1 MPFGADPAAALPS
14 RLGGLLPGPRSGRRA
29 GPPRNPSC
37 PPQTPQL
44 SCVPKPAG
52 PAGGRSGPAAAGRSA
67 PGPALPRRGGE
78 RGRDPRD
85 LLAGGT
91 RVSGPLGWPPPCPRY
106 SLRGFTGGGGGQS
119 LSGFPT
125 PGQTRSVW
133 ELLATGPA
141 LRAPG
146 TGSPPFPP
154 PWGGGHGAGGET
166 GHSQTD
172 QTEEGPDSRGEGK
185 IPDGKNKGVN
195 PGKEGCEIPPAPG
208 LGR

>member
-106 SLRGFTGGGGGQS
+106 SLRGFTGGGGAEPVRFSHPRANPERLGA
-119 LSGFPT
+119 PRHR
-125 PGQTRSVW
+125 PGAPCPGDR
-133 ELLATGPA
+133 LPA
-141 LRAPG
+141 
-146 TGSPPFPP
+146 
-154 PWGGGHGAGGET
+154 
-166 GHSQTD
+166 
-172 QTEEGPDSRGEGK
+172 
-185 IPDGKNKGVN
+185 
-195 PGKEGCEIPPAPG
+195 IPPAV
-208 LGR
+208 GRWARGRGRDRPFPNGSDRRGSGFKGRRQDSRREK

>member
-1 MPFGADPAAALPS
+1 MSLNRPALRAADLARPPPAA
-14 RLGGLLPGPRSGRRA
+14 
-29 GPPRNPSC
+29 
-37 PPQTPQL
+37 
-44 SCVPKPAG
+44 
-52 PAGGRSGPAAAGRSA
+52 
-67 PGPALPRRGGE
+67 PRRGQRCPGE
-78 RGRDPRD
+78 GGSGAETPGTCWLGAPGSAAPLAGR
-85 LLAGGT
+85 LLAPAT
-91 RVSGPLGWPPPCPRY
+91 PCVDSR
-106 SLRGFTGGGGGQS
+106 GGGGQS